1 MSSVN
6 QGSTSEIAVHK
17 RPGHA
22 AKWLLRAP
30 TKLYDLHAG
39 WLLDHRFLRLTHV
52 GRRSGRRYRTML
64 EVVSADVE
72 RDEYVVVAGLGERA
86 DWYRNV
92 RAGGAVEVAIG
103 NRRFKPA
110 YRQLTELEAAA
121 AFARYEHDHH
131 WAAPMIRRALTWL
144 VGWDYDASPSARR
157 RLAHE
162 VPLLA
167 FQPAQGTENPPRSD
181 ETRMPAGGSGASG

>member
-1 MSSVN
+1 MDDVD
-6 QGSTSEIAVHK
+6 QGSDSGGTVHK
-17 RPGHA
+17 RPGPVA
-22 AKWLLRAP
+22 RWLLRAP
-30 TKLYDLHAG
+30 TRLYDLHAG
-39 WLLDHRFLRLTHV
+39 WLLDHRFLRLTHI

-64 EVVSADVE
+64 EVVAADVE

-86 DWYRNV
+86 DWYRNL

-103 NRRFKPA
+103 RRRFTPA
-110 YRQLTELEAAA
+110 YRQLSESEAAE

-131 WAAPMIRRALTWL
+131 LAAPLIRRALTWL

-157 RLAHE
+157 RLAHQ

-167 FQPAQGTENPPRSD
+167 FHPAQDAGSPR
-181 ETRMPAGGSGASG
+181 AA